1 IPWGYGRH
9 PVGGQAIW
17 TDVEASRSSS
27 GGFVDDKFRLILS
40 LCDGHIHRI
49 GDVTAASL
57 NRLGSTPGTFPDH
70 IRVNG
75 NLIPKDNPGATA
87 WIRPGTQDQSPLP
100 APFAGVSQ
108 TFSPQG
114 ALNETQDAVTYTF
127 ADASLI
133 SMIGFVFTFPVGLY
147 RQTPSGVLVGA
158 AVSLS
163 IEARI
168 INTGA
173 VIPFSAVQI

>member
-1 IPWGYGRH
+1 LILAPQTGYGWVYEVLLNIAISAIISYVAYVLSPRPKPPGVAQDRGDESSQTYSWDGIKTNYGPGLPIPWGYGRH

-87 WIRPGTQDQSPLP
+87 WIRPGTQDQSPL
-100 APFAGVSQ
+100 
-108 TFSPQG
+108 
-114 ALNETQDAVTYTF
+114 
-127 ADASLI
+127 
-133 SMIGFVFTFPVGLY
+133 
-147 RQTPSGVLVGA
+147 
-158 AVSLS
+158 
-163 IEARI
+163 
-168 INTGA
+168 
-173 VIPFSAVQI
+173 